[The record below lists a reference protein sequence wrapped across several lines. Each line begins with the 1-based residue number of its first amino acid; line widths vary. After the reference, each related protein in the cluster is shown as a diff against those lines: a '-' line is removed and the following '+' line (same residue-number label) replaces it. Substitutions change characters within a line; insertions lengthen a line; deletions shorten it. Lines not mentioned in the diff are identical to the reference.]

1 MCRSIAKPHIFLNK
15 DYKGTQ
21 DLPRGIAD
29 PPYMFLK
36 GSDRG
41 SFFCCF
47 LLSSAVFAAFVHR
60 PVKSASGR
68 TAGNLGFGN
77 ADSCRDGL
85 RARRGENRRGGK
97 RALRENRAGT
107 GLQAYIL
114 KI

>member
-1 MCRSIAKPHIFLNK
+1 MPQYSNTINCYKNIKTKNLPRSI
-15 DYKGTQ
+15 T
-21 DLPRGIAD
+21 D

-47 LLSSAVFAAFVHR
+47 LLSSAAFVHR

-68 TAGNLGFGN
+68 TAGNPGFGN
-77 ADSCRDGL
+77 ADSYRDGL

-97 RALRENRAGT
+97 RTLRENRAGT